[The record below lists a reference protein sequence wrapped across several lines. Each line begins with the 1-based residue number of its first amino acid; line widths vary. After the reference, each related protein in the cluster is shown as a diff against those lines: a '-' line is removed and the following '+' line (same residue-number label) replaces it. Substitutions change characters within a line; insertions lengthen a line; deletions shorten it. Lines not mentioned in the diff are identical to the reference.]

1 MQEVMLLTWNVA
13 WKLQREKL
21 GMIIKT
27 VGKLTCALCQET
39 YRKVLNMI
47 KYISG
52 NKGNEQGGF
61 RKVRRYVDQTFTLKN
76 YS

>member
-1 MQEVMLLTWNVA
+1 
-13 WKLQREKL
+13 
-21 GMIIKT
+21 MIIKT

-39 YRKVLNMI
+39 YRKVLNMM

-61 RKVRRYVDQTFTLKN
+61 RKMRYVDQTFTLKN